1 LTLGAF
7 LDPATGERSLDAA
20 GVKREDLVTHGVI
33 VGMTGSGKTGL
44 GVVLLEEVLRSGV
57 PALIL
62 DPKGDLGNLAL
73 TFPGLTT
80 EEFAPWVESADPA
93 SVATEWRDGL
103 ASWGLGPDQVRAQH
117 DGVGVTIFTPGS
129 EAGIPLNIVGSLTPP
144 PVGTPIEVR
153 RDEITGYVSGVLGL
167 VGIDADP
174 LSSREHILLA
184 NLIEQAWSA
193 GRALDLA
200 TLVATV
206 PNPPVRK
213 LGVFDIDTF
222 FPPDDRMALAL
233 KLNALLASPSFGAW
247 SAGPPIDIEPMLRL
261 PDGRPRASVISL
273 AHLSDEERQFV
284 VTLVLGRLITWM
296 RRQPGTADLR
306 VLVYFDEVMGFVP
319 PTAVPPSKP
328 PILTLLKQGRAY
340 GVGTVLATQN
350 PVDLDYKAVANAG
363 TWMIGRLQ
371 TENDKARLLDGMRS
385 SSGSAD
391 VAALS
396 TTIGTLGK
404 RQFLLR
410 TAGADAPRPF
420 TTRWAM
426 SYLRGPLTQTQI
438 SALMRPGGAPAATDA
453 GALVAPAAPAAPAA
467 PGVVPP
473 MTTGDPMAAA
483 PPPVHDP
490 MAASAP
496 GAAVTAL
503 AAPAL
508 PAPVPPLA
516 GTTGPPIDMP
526 PVADGVPVAFL
537 DPAAPWSSPVGAV
550 AGGTVYAP
558 AAVATVSLLF
568 DETKADL
575 RHTEQWEAELF
586 PLGPNPDAASFLAI
600 DHDDRDFRPGPIGT
614 ASFGAVDA
622 PIATKA
628 FWTSL
633 RSGLT
638 DHLQRTRS
646 LSIQRNVELKLWSRA
661 GEDAAAFALRCDQ
674 AADVGA
680 DAAAAKLRTTYE
692 KRIDRV
698 ETALARATDRAA
710 EVQESAEAATR
721 NEWIGGA
728 ADVLGGFLGGRSSA
742 RSIARS
748 VTGATSRRGR
758 SSTAGQRVESAQN
771 KVADTAAQRDDLVAE
786 LEQTI
791 VAIAAEWDAKATAIE
806 TVDIPLEKTDIE
818 VLQLGLVWVSIG

>member
-1 LTLGAF
+1 MSTPLTLGAF
-7 LDPATGERSLDAA
+7 LDPATGDRTADPAA
-20 GVKREDLVTHGVI
+20 VAREDLVTHGVI

-73 TFPGLTT
+73 TFPGLTP
-80 EEFAPWVESADPA
+80 EEFAPWVTSGDPA
-93 SVATEWRDGL
+93 AVATEWRDGL
-103 ASWGLGPDQVRAQH
+103 ASWGLGPDHVRAQH

-129 EAGIPLNIVGSLTPP
+129 ESGIPLDIVGSLAPP
-144 PVGTPIEVR
+144 PPGTPVEAL
-153 RDEITGYVSGVLGL
+153 RDEIDGYVSGVLGL

-174 LSSREHILLA
+174 LASREHILLA
-184 NLIEQAWSA
+184 NLIERAWTQ
-193 GRALDLA
+193 GQGLDLA
-200 TLVATV
+200 TLVSAI

-233 KLNALLASPSFGAW
+233 RLNALLASPSFGAW
-247 SAGPPIDIEPMLRL
+247 SAGPPIDIEPMLRM
-261 PDGRPRASVISL
+261 PDGRPRAAVISL
-273 AHLSDEERQFV
+273 AHLSDEERQLV

-296 RRQPGTADLR
+296 RRQPGTTDLR

-385 SSGSAD
+385 SSGTAD
-391 VAALS
+391 IGALS

-410 TAGADAPRPF
+410 TAGTDAPRPF

-426 SYLRGPLTQTQI
+426 SYLGGPLTQTQI
-438 SALMRPGGAPAATDA
+438 TALMRPGSPPASSAP
-453 GALVAPAAPAAPAA
+453 PAAPAA
-467 PGVVPP
+467 PGAASAS
-473 MTTGDPMAAA
+473 TTDPGAAPADPMAA
-483 PPPVHDP
+483 V
-490 MAASAP
+490 MP
-496 GAAVTAL
+496 GAAAPSSAPTVAPTAI
-503 AAPAL
+503 PA
-508 PAPVPPLA
+508 LA
-516 GTTGPPIDMP
+516 GTEGPPIGMP
-526 PVADGVPVAFL
+526 PVADGVAVTFL
-537 DPAAPWSSPVGAV
+537 DPAAAWGPGIGAV
-550 AGGTVYAP
+550 AGGTTYAP

-575 RHTEQWEAELF
+575 RHTEEWEAVLF
-586 PLGPNPDAASFLAI
+586 PLATAADAAAFVAV
-600 DHDDRDFRPGPIGT
+600 DHDPRDFRPGPVGP

-633 RSGLT
+633 RTGLT

-646 LSIQRNVELKLWSRA
+646 LTIQRNAELKLWSRPD
-661 GEDAAAFALRCDQ
+661 EDPAAFALRCDQ
-674 AADVGA
+674 AADAGA

-710 EVQESAEAATR
+710 EVQESAEATTR

-728 ADVLGGFLGGRSSA
+728 ADVLGGFLGGRASA

-758 SSTAGQRVESAQN
+758 SSTAGQRLESARN
-771 KVADTAAQRDDLVAE
+771 KVTDTEAQRDDLVAE
-786 LEQTI
+786 LEQAMVDIGT
-791 VAIAAEWDAKATAIE
+791 EWDARATAIE
-806 TVDIPLEKTDIE
+806 TVEIPLEKTDIE
-818 VLQLGLVWVSIG
+818 VRQLGLVWIPIT